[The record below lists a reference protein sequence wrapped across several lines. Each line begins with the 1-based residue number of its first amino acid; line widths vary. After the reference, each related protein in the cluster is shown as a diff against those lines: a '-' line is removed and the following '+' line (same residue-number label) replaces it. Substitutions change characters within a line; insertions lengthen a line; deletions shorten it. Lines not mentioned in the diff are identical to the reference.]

1 MCSPLPMN
9 RQRPAVPRSC
19 LLFGYCGNRNTGSDV
34 RMLTIIEDVRAVF
47 GPETMVTVVS
57 QDREVTRQVVT
68 EGAHLQVVEIPF
80 GEPLLFGNRVQR
92 QVMKHDA
99 TFLIEGSAL
108 QQNFSPWLL
117 YAYLWTAFT
126 AWLAG
131 RPCIAYAVDVGNM
144 TPFNRWLVVRACGL
158 MDLVITRTERARERL
173 LAMGFRGRVLS
184 NTDTAFQYLSHSA
197 ASPQPPRERPLVGIA
212 PIEFYHWPVQLRLW
226 GRRED
231 RYQWPYHFTW
241 TAEGRRRSRELIGV
255 YAAFV
260 EECLDQRGLDVAL
273 IAMEQL
279 DTRFCEQI
287 LEALPA
293 HLRPRVRLVSSRET
307 PPVEMTPFLRG
318 LDFLVTSRY
327 HASVLSLAGGV
338 PQLAIAHDERIESIY
353 REAGIVEDCL
363 LPHQAADLTQRLS
376 TAFTRLQGRRGEMR
390 QHLLTMYH
398 EQFLPRCL
406 HNRADLQT
414 WVAQRKAALSPA
426 IGST

>member
-1 MCSPLPMN
+1 MN
-9 RQRPAVPRSC
+9 HQRPAIPRSC

-47 GPETMVTVVS
+47 GSETLVTVVS
-57 QDREVTRQVVT
+57 QDREVTRQVVS
-68 EGAHLQVVEIPF
+68 EGPHLQIVEIPF

-131 RPCIAYAVDVGNM
+131 RPCIAYAVDVGNL
-144 TPFNRWLVVRACGL
+144 TPFNRWLVVRACGF

-173 LAMGFRGRVLS
+173 LAMGFRGRVLT
-184 NTDTAFQYLSHSA
+184 NTDTAFQYLSHVPPPSRSA
-197 ASPQPPRERPLVGIA
+197 RERPLVGVA

-231 RYQWPYHFTW
+231 RYRWPYHFTW
-241 TAEGRRRSRELIGV
+241 TTEGRRRSQELIAV
-255 YAAFV
+255 YAGFIA
-260 EECLDQRGLDVAL
+260 ECLHERGLDVAL

-279 DTRFCEQI
+279 DTKYCQQI
-287 LEALPA
+287 LDALPA
-293 HLRPRVRLVSSRET
+293 NLRERVHLVSSRDT
-307 PPVEMTPFLRG
+307 PPREMTLFLRA
-318 LDFLVTSRY
+318 LDYLITSRY

-338 PQLAIAHDERIESIY
+338 PQLAIAHDERIESVY
-353 REAGIVEDCL
+353 REAGIVDDCL
-363 LPHQAADLTQRLS
+363 LPHEAADLAQRLS
-376 TAFTRLQGRRGEMR
+376 NSFTRLQSRRSEMR
-390 QHLLTMYH
+390 QHLLKMYDD
-398 EQFLPRCL
+398 QFLPRCL
-406 HNRADLQT
+406 HNRADLHS
-414 WVAQRKAALSPA
+414 WVEQRKGALQPA

>member
-1 MCSPLPMN
+1 MN
-9 RQRPAVPRSC
+9 RPRPAIPRSC

-47 GPETMVTVVS
+47 GPDTLVTVVS
-57 QDREVTRQVVT
+57 QDREITRTVVK
-68 EGAHLQVVEIPF
+68 EGPNLRIVEIPF

-92 QVMKHDA
+92 QVMKHDV

-117 YAYLWTAFT
+117 YAYLWTAFA

-131 RPCIAYAVDVGNM
+131 RPCVAYAVDVGDL
-144 TPFNRWLVVRACGL
+144 TPFNRWLVVRACGF

-173 LAMGFRGRVLS
+173 LAMGFRGRVLT
-184 NTDTAFQYLSHSA
+184 NTDTAFQFLSHSA
-197 ASPQPPRERPLVGIA
+197 PRTEPLRDKPLVGIA

-231 RYQWPYHFTW
+231 RYRWPYHFTW
-241 TAEGRRRSRELIGV
+241 TAEGRQRSRDLIAV
-255 YAAFV
+255 YAAFIQ
-260 EECLDQRGLDVAL
+260 ECVDQRGLDVAL

-279 DTRFCEQI
+279 DTRFCQQI
-287 LEALPA
+287 LEALPVE
-293 HLRPRVRLVSSRET
+293 LRQRVRLVSSRET
-307 PPVEMTPFLRG
+307 APVEMTLFLRG
-318 LDFLVTSRY
+318 LDYLVTSRY

-353 REAGIVEDCL
+353 REAGIVADCL
-363 LPHQAADLTQRLS
+363 LPHQAPDLAQRLS
-376 TAFTRLQGRRGEMR
+376 TAFTRLQERRCQTR
-390 QHLLTMYH
+390 QHLLTMYQ

-406 HNRADLQT
+406 HNRDDLQT
-414 WVAQRKAALSPA
+414 WVEQRKAALSPA

>member
-1 MCSPLPMN
+1 MN
-9 RQRPAVPRSC
+9 SRRPAIPRSC

-47 GPETMVTVVS
+47 GPDTLVTVVS
-57 QDREVTRQVVT
+57 QDREITRTVVT
-68 EGAHLQVVEIPF
+68 ESPLLRIVEIPF

-92 QVMKHDA
+92 LVMKHDA

-131 RPCIAYAVDVGNM
+131 RPCIAYAVDVGDL
-144 TPFNRWLVVRACGL
+144 TPFNRWLVVRACGF

-173 LAMGFRGRVLS
+173 RQMGFRGRVFT
-184 NTDTAFQYLSHSA
+184 NTDTAFQYLCHS
-197 ASPQPPRERPLVGIA
+197 PPPSRSARERPLVGIA
-212 PIEFYHWPVQLRLW
+212 PIEFYHWPVKLRLW
-226 GRRED
+226 GRPED
-231 RYQWPYHFTW
+231 RYRWPYHFTW
-241 TAEGRRRSRELIGV
+241 TAEGRQRSRQLIDV
-255 YAAFV
+255 YAAFIQ
-260 EECLDQRGLDVAL
+260 ECLNQRGLDVAL

-293 HLRPRVRLVSSRET
+293 EQRGRVRLVSSRNT
-307 PPVEMTPFLRG
+307 PPNEMTLFLRG
-318 LDFLVTSRY
+318 LDYLVTSRY

-353 REAGIVEDCL
+353 REAGIVADCL
-363 LPHQAADLTQRLS
+363 LPHQAPDLAARLS
-376 TAFTRLQGRRGEMR
+376 TAFTRLQECRPQMH
-390 QHLLTMYH
+390 QHLLTLYH

-406 HNRADLQT
+406 HNRADLQS
-414 WVAQRKAALSPA
+414 WVEQRKSALQPA